1 MQKYFKEE
9 WHYIPDFRF
18 KIENIENCTIKV
30 NDLKVDMKMSQ
41 DFRFKGYIEYTIYI
55 YHITI
60 KFLQESMMKF

>member
-41 DFRFKGYIEYTIYI
+41 DFRFKGYIEYTIY
-55 YHITI
+55 TI
-60 KFLQESMMKF
+60 